1 MSLKKTCFPH
11 CFLIDCNSLVHY
23 HLSLANKFSSWLS
36 EFLSEGQ
43 KKKQVSSSRVLV
55 PSASLSPLLG
65 LHSSLQSSRG
75 TKTGTNNRKPIG
87 NILHVHLGLHLNTL
101 FLWHV
106 NSRELGI
113 KSGAQE
119 EKYFSDAMRPK
130 LALQLPFSFPKSW
143 ILASATSFTKK
154 PFFFPNT
161 ARVVLSNGDADKKCS
176 SVILPLLSRGLSFR
190 SGLENRTQKKK
201 GKNKSSHKTQ
211 DGQLRESQPNTA
223 GGVDLGLGSRK
234 TSRVLAAHVRAVP
247 SMTQRPFVFSHARHI
262 LYGKVMIFHLRSVKT
277 NVLRSIHMTDF
288 AWASITNKQT

>member
-1 MSLKKTCFPH
+1 MSLKRTCFPH

-87 NILHVHLGLHLNTL
+87 NILHVHPGLHLNTL

-106 NSRELGI
+106 NSRELGT
-113 KSGAQE
+113 KSGAQK

-143 ILASATSFTKK
+143 IFASATSFTKK
-154 PFFFPNT
+154 PFFFSQT
-161 ARVVLSNGDADKKCS
+161 QLVLFWVMGTLTKSVHLS
-176 SVILPLLSRGLSFR
+176 SCLSWAEVCLSEVAWKIER
-190 SGLENRTQKKK
+190 KKK

-262 LYGKVMIFHLRSVKT
+262 LYSKVMIFHLRSVKT
-277 NVLRSIHMTDF
+277 NVLRSVRMTDF